1 MAPSRYGGGPGAP
14 PAAVDAS
21 SVQTTGDRAS
31 GALLPAGESARIV
44 LATTRPRSVR
54 PTFRFAPLAP
64 DCQSAIPGMGSC
76 MGSSGLLLMAWAC
89 GLATVVDATGSS
101 VEPLG
106 APDECARCFA
116 ENERLASRME
126 QLLMR
131 VGQLEAELAR
141 GDGQGAREG
150 LKRCLFHDD

>member
-1 MAPSRYGGGPGAP
+1 VRYPS
-14 PAAVDAS
+14 
-21 SVQTTGDRAS
+21 
-31 GALLPAGESARIV
+31 AGSRGQR
-44 LATTRPRSVR
+44 LQHATS
-54 PTFRFAPLAP
+54 
-64 DCQSAIPGMGSC
+64 

-89 GLATVVDATGSS
+89 GLAAVGATGSS

-116 ENERLASRME
+116 ENERFTSRIE

-150 LKRCLFHDD
+150 LERCLRSR

>member
-1 MAPSRYGGGPGAP
+1 MRYPS
-14 PAAVDAS
+14 
-21 SVQTTGDRAS
+21 
-31 GALLPAGESARIV
+31 AGSRGQR
-44 LATTRPRSVR
+44 LQHATS
-54 PTFRFAPLAP
+54 
-64 DCQSAIPGMGSC
+64 

-89 GLATVVDATGSS
+89 GLAAVGATGSS

-116 ENERLASRME
+116 ENERFTSRIE

-131 VGQLEAELAR
+131 VDQLEAELAR

-150 LKRCLFHDD
+150 LVRGTRREGLARCLRSQ